1 VLPFRLGQD
10 EIVTRMTSLKE
21 KSLLARLRQGDEAAF
36 TELVDSLHTKLVRFA
51 RGFVHDDATAQDV
64 VQEAW
69 LGALNGLATF
79 EGRSS
84 LSSWIFSITAN
95 KAKTRAVR
103 DARTTPFSALA
114 AQEASDSEYA
124 VSPDRFLDTSA
135 EWPGHWAQP
144 PAAWDRPEERLLQ
157 TEIAAELFRIVDGLP
172 PAQRAV
178 LLLRDVEGYGAGAVC
193 NILDLSETNVR
204 VLLHRARSKVRGALE
219 AYLT

>member
-1 VLPFRLGQD
+1 MTRL
-10 EIVTRMTSLKE
+10 EE
-21 KSLLARLRQGDEAAF
+21 KSLLARLREGEESAF

-51 RGFVHDDATAQDV
+51 RGFVHDDATAEDV

-69 LGALNGLATF
+69 VGALSGLGTF

-84 LSSWIFSITAN
+84 LSSWIFTITAN
-95 KAKTRAVR
+95 KAKTRAAR
-103 DARTTPFSALA
+103 DARSMPFSALA
-114 AQEASDSEYA
+114 AAEASGSEYA
-124 VSPDRFLDTSA
+124 VSPDRFLDASA
-135 EWPGHWAQP
+135 QWPGHWARP
-144 PAAWDRPEERLLQ
+144 PASWGDRPEERLLQ
-157 TEIAAELFRIVDGLP
+157 TELSAELFRTVDRLP

-178 LLLRDVEGYGAGAVC
+178 LLLRDVEGHDASAVC

>member
-1 VLPFRLGQD
+1 MTRL
-10 EIVTRMTSLKE
+10 EE
-21 KSLLARLRQGDEAAF
+21 KSLLARMREGDEAAF

-51 RGFVHDDATAQDV
+51 RGFVHDEATAQDV

-103 DARTTPFSALA
+103 DARTTPFTALA
-114 AQEASDSEYA
+114 AQEASGSEYA
-124 VSPDRFLDTSA
+124 VSPDRFLDASA
-135 EWPGHWAQP
+135 EWPGHWARQ
-144 PAAWDRPEERLLQ
+144 PAAWGDRPEERLLQ
-157 TEIAAELFRIVDGLP
+157 SEIAAELFRIIDGLP

-178 LLLRDVEGYGAGAVC
+178 LLLRDVEGYDAGAVC

-219 AYLT
+219 TYLT